1 MVDRRQRWRRIA
13 FASVLGLVVFVGQ
26 ACSSSSNAGA
36 GWTFGPTL
44 APASVA
50 PGSSPAP
57 VASAAASTA
66 PVASGAP

>member
-1 MVDRRQRWRRIA
+1 MVDARQQVRRIA
-13 FASVLGLVVFVGQ
+13 VASVLGLVVFVGQ

-50 PGSSPAP
+50 PGSSQAPA
-57 VASAAASTA
+57 ASAAASTA
-66 PVASGAP
+66 PVASAAP